1 MDMVNLKEN
10 NIHRIFVVSLILKG
24 FDSVLEIIGGVLFL
38 FTGSVTAIIT
48 FKIVYE
54 EKKSS
59 VTDEKSRIIQAK
71 LSVESKLERA
81 EHKLIDVLCMIPD
94 QAGRG
99 FFGH

>member
-48 FKIVYE
+48 FLIRGELIEDPTDFVAKRLTSFSQSESTESLIVT
-54 EKKSS
+54 KRQGMM
-59 VTDEKSRIIQAK
+59 T
-71 LSVESKLERA
+71 
-81 EHKLIDVLCMIPD
+81 
-94 QAGRG
+94 
-99 FFGH
+99 